1 MISPSPFLG
10 LLGFQG
16 LPGFL
21 GLLMTFLAGP
31 LSLAFLVLQAF
42 LWPSFLRLPWVLLL
56 PRLPR
61 LSVMASRLSLACS
74 GLAFCCLALAC
85 LETRTAPGREDAE
98 DEEEKKDDAE
108 DIPLSKALT
117 ARL

>member
-1 MISPSPFLG
+1 
-10 LLGFQG
+10 
-16 LPGFL
+16 
-21 GLLMTFLAGP
+21 
-31 LSLAFLVLQAF
+31 
-42 LWPSFLRLPWVLLL
+42 
-56 PRLPR
+56 
-61 LSVMASRLSLACS
+61 MASRLSLACS
-74 GLAFCCLALAC
+74 GLAFCCHAAALAAAG